1 MLHCSI
7 WNLYVSLKRSRW
19 SAGRSRS
26 HDIEPTFRAW
36 RQEIL
41 NSRRPKEEYFMDKN
55 TETTAPK
62 LASIP
67 QMDAPQAFREMAE
80 KGTTHAKETYEKI
93 NAATTS
99 SGRFDQKQL
108 FDGG

>member
-1 MLHCSI
+1 LARQK
-7 WNLYVSLKRSRW
+7 VP
-19 SAGRSRS
+19 RS
-26 HDIEPTFRAW
+26 HDIDPTFRAS

-67 QMDAPQAFREMAE
+67 KTDAPQAFRAMAE
-80 KGTTHAKETYEKI
+80 KGTPL
-93 NAATTS
+93 
-99 SGRFDQKQL
+99 RLKQPI
-108 FDGG
+108 